1 MCIQTL
7 LPRRRVGATCLIAL
21 ALLGIAGFAS
31 TPAAAWT
38 KGMQARQ
45 ERYLACT
52 ARIRKDPPCNQYWTP
67 LLRPTMSCAL
77 LLKCP
82 AGRAP

>member
-7 LPRRRVGATCLIAL
+7 LPRRRVGATCLIAR
-21 ALLGIAGFAS
+21 ALLGIAGFDS

-52 ARIRKDPPCNQYWTP
+52 ARIRKDPPCNQYWT
-67 LLRPTMSCAL
+67 RYCARQ
-77 LLKCP
+77 CH
-82 AGRAP
+82 ARYY